1 MCLILAVKKVE
12 ISEVISTVL
21 LVIPL
26 TLKKAD
32 LQDENMILSAA
43 SNFHSFSFS
52 ENADNTFN
60 NKTSNKC

>member
-1 MCLILAVKKVE
+1 MWLILAVKKVE

-21 LVIPL
+21 FPIPL
-26 TLKKAD
+26 TLRKGN
-32 LQDENMILSAA
+32 LQDKNIILSAA